1 MKYLD
6 LTGLAYFWQKIK
18 TIITNKEKVIA
29 AALNDLEKRKANASE
44 LAAVATSGSYE
55 DLDGKPDPGV
65 QSVNDETGEVIL
77 NIDNLNDSDW
87 DYIFTD
93 ETDERTI
100 EYIWVDDWPEEL
112 MQDIEENAIN
122 SGIEVQCDADYFQY
136 VVNNCMN
143 NRPIANQ
150 YHYTGETF
158 EYNGESYLLFELDD
172 HANQE
177 GVRYGLM
184 SPITYT
190 QLFNHTIEYDLVNL
204 DGNDWDSWVY
214 HEDRQPYCPFA
225 HFLDVDMEV
234 DYTIPSN
241 LAYKYDLI
249 AIAEE

>member
-44 LAAVATSGSYE
+44 LAAVATSGNYE
-55 DLDGKPDPGV
+55 DLDGKPDLGV

-77 NIDNLNDSDW
+77 NIDNINDSDW
-87 DYIFTD
+87 NYIFSD
-93 ETDERTI
+93 GCDI
-100 EYIWVDDWPEEL
+100 EYIWVDDWPEDL
-112 MQDIEENAIN
+112 MQDIVETVGTQTGNTFNCE
-122 SGIEVQCDADYFQY
+122 ADYFQY
-136 VVNNCMN
+136 LVDNCMD

-158 EYNGESYLLFELDD
+158 EYNGESYFLFELDD
-172 HANQE
+172 NANQE

-204 DGNDWDSWVY
+204 DGNDWDNWAY

-249 AIAEE
+249 TIRQA